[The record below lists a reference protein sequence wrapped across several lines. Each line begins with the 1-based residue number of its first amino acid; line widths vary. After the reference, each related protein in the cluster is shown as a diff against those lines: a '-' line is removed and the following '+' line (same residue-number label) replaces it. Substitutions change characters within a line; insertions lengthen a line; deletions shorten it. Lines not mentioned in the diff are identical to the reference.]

1 MNDPD
6 PELSEMFTA
15 EHKSLC
21 TQLDELVTERLP
33 LLLLPTPAIA
43 TLPVIMSLNAGIGG
57 AEAASCTDTLAR
69 MYLRFAQQQ
78 DWQTEIVSSVE
89 TTVGQGITGLREMT
103 IRFLPPE
110 WGGEEDAEVYG
121 MLQWEKGVHR
131 IQRIPLNDAQGRVQ
145 TSTVTIVVSRRKLS
159 KLAQGSM
166 TDQQVLPIYPDTPDA
181 PLVEAKD
188 VKTEVM
194 RSRGAGGQ
202 VS

>member
-1 MNDPD
+1 MSSQINDPD
-6 PELSEMFTA
+6 PELREMFQA
-15 EHKSLC
+15 EHQSLC
-21 TQLDELVTERLP
+21 TQLDELVTQRLP
-33 LLLLPTPAIA
+33 TLLLPTPAIA

-69 MYLRFAQQQ
+69 MYLRFAQSQ

-103 IRFLPPE
+103 IRFMPPV

-145 TSTVTIVVSRRKLS
+145 TSTVTIVVGHRKLS
-159 KLAQGSM
+159 KLARQSI
-166 TDQQVLPIYPDTPDA
+166 TAEQ
-181 PLVEAKD
+181 
-188 VKTEVM
+188 
-194 RSRGAGGQ
+194 
-202 VS
+202 